1 MGKIYTN
8 SGLQM
13 SMESAIA
20 AAVTITA
27 ASNAAPGVFTAANT
41 YANGDVVLL
50 EVLGMT
56 EVNNR
61 LYRIIAVSATTFQ
74 IANVGNTAGLS
85 TVGFGVFVS
94 GTAKKLT
101 LGTTITG
108 VQEFNAAG
116 GDAKFLPT
124 TTVMDKVDTQII
136 VGANAVTYNL
146 VMQWDP
152 ADAAQAAMI
161 AAFEVAAAKGFQIK
175 WPDGRLCLF
184 YGSVGYAGI
193 PGGASQGVTTSPA
206 AVSLSGRPTYGI

>member
-13 SMESAIA
+13 AMESAIGPA
-20 AAVTITA
+20 ITITA
-27 ASNAAPGVFTAANT
+27 ATNAAPGVFTAANT
-41 YANGDVVLL
+41 FENGNVILL
-50 EVLGMT
+50 EVEGMT
-56 EVNNR
+56 EVNKR
-61 LYRIIAVSATTFQ
+61 LYRVIAVSVSTFQ
-74 IANVGNTAGLS
+74 IANVGNTAGIS
-85 TVGFGVFVS
+85 TVGYGVFVS
-94 GTAKKLT
+94 GTVKKLT
-101 LGTTITG
+101 LGTTVTG
-108 VQEFNAAG
+108 VQEFNSAG
-116 GDAKFLPT
+116 GDPKFLPT

-152 ADAAQAAMI
+152 ADVAQAAMI
-161 AAFEVAAAKGFQIK
+161 AAFDTGASRGFQIK

-206 AVSLSGRPTYGI
+206 AVALAGRPTYGI